1 MNVLFVY
8 PEHYLNIGIPGG
20 IAIMSAILK
29 QHGHKVQ
36 VFDTCFLKT
45 QPDGFDSGKLHVATH
60 GGSADSDK
68 AGVQVFRKTAYTIED
83 LVKDDPVVTYA
94 EEFQKMIDSFQPDL
108 IALSVMTS
116 TFDFALDL
124 LRQVK
129 YDVPVIVGG
138 VHATI
143 AVDDCMAQKEIDI
156 ACVGEGDEALLE
168 LCNLMDAGEDYTNVA
183 SMCFKMPDGSIK
195 KNPLGPLTDVS
206 KLPCPDWGLF
216 DRRHLFRPF
225 DGEIYV
231 GSFYSQSRGCPMQCT
246 YCIDPTVSKMVGGAK
261 TYFRM
266 QPPEVTLA
274 HLTELKE
281 KFGATWYKFTDD
293 TFLLPSI
300 EHLSAVGE
308 GLKKL
313 GIQFA
318 CSVMPNTITEEKVRL
333 AKEMGCVSMSI
344 GVESGNEGIRKM
356 IRRHYRDE
364 TLIRNLKIV
373 ADHDIRISTFNIIGF
388 PGETRENVFETIELN
403 RKLGSGSCNVY
414 ILFPYPGTA
423 IQKEYDLPLRGADGR
438 IMPVSEAK
446 NLGLSAMLPAELE
459 GLQNTF
465 NLYLNLPKALWGII
479 ELAEHAEDETGNAI
493 AIRQILKVY
502 SVAVLSGDDPDYRF
516 INDKQR
522 ALVDDAT
529 LALTPIPRLLLP
541 LLDLPLDARERDRIV
556 SGLKTLLCTV
566 HAKEQ
571 QQALSNAAPA
581 AELLVC

>member
-1 MNVLFVY
+1 MKVLFVY

-20 IAIMSAILK
+20 IAILSAILK
-29 QHGHKVQ
+29 RAGHQVA

-45 QPDGFDSGKLHVATH
+45 VPDGFNASELHTASH
-60 GGSADSDK
+60 GGTKDYDK

-83 LVKDDPVVTYA
+83 LVRDDPVVTHQA
-94 EEFQKMIDSFQPDL
+94 EFQKMIDEFAPDL

-124 LRQVK
+124 LRQVR
-129 YDVPVIVGG
+129 YNVPVIAGG

-143 AVDDCMAQKEIDI
+143 ATDDCMAQTEIDI

-168 LCNLMDAGEDYTNVA
+168 LCNRMDRGEDYFDIP
-183 SMCFKMPDGSIK
+183 SLCFRLPDGSIR
-195 KNPLGPLTDVS
+195 KNPLGPLTDVAT
-206 KLPCPDWGLF
+206 LPCPDWGLF

-225 DGEIYV
+225 DGQIYV

-246 YCIDPTVSKMVGGAK
+246 YCIDPTVSAMVGGAK

-300 EHLSAVGE
+300 DHLKKVGD

-333 AKEMGCVSMSI
+333 AKDMGCVAMSI

-373 ADHDIRISTFNIIGF
+373 TNHGIRLSTFNIIGF

-403 RKLGSGSCNVY
+403 RQLGALSCNVY

-423 IQKEYDLPLRGADGR
+423 IQKEYEIPLRRADGK
-438 IMPVSEAK
+438 ILPVSEAK
-446 NLGLSAMLPAELE
+446 NLGLSSMMPDELE

-465 NLYLNLPKALWGII
+465 NLYLTLPKSLWPLVTLAESTDGNGHAIHSILKAYSVALLTEMDLDSKLLGNEPLAKTSNRSLAATPIPTI
-479 ELAEHAEDETGNAI
+479 LGDLFDLPLSGEELAE
-493 AIRQILKVY
+493 
-502 SVAVLSGDDPDYRF
+502 
-516 INDKQR
+516 
-522 ALVDDAT
+522 
-529 LALTPIPRLLLP
+529 
-541 LLDLPLDARERDRIV
+541 IV
-556 SGLKTLLCTV
+556 SGIEAAFVTDEMPI
-566 HAKEQ
+566 KE
-571 QQALSNAAPA
+571 AAA
-581 AELLVC
+581 A

>member
-1 MNVLFVY
+1 MKVLFVY

-29 QHGHKVQ
+29 RAGHQ
-36 VFDTCFLKT
+36 TAVFDTCFLKT
-45 QPDGFDSGKLHVATH
+45 VPDGFNASELHVASH
-60 GGSADSDK
+60 GGTKDYDK

-83 LVKDDPVVTYA
+83 LVRDDPVVTHQA
-94 EEFQKMIDSFQPDL
+94 EFQKLIDSFKPDL
-108 IALSVMTS
+108 IAVSVMTS

-124 LRQVK
+124 LRQVS
-129 YDVPVIVGG
+129 YDVPVVVGG

-143 AVDDCMAQKEIDI
+143 AIDDCMAQKEVDI

-168 LCNLMDAGEDYTNVA
+168 LCNRMERGEDYYDIP
-183 SMCFKMPDGSIK
+183 SLCFRMADGSIRQ
-195 KNPLGPLTDVS
+195 NPLGPLTDVS

-216 DRRHLFRPF
+216 DSRHLYRPF
-225 DGEIYV
+225 DGKIYV

-246 YCIDPTVSKMVGGAK
+246 YCIDPTVAKMVGGSK
-261 TYFRM
+261 SYFRM

-293 TFLLPSI
+293 TFLLPSV
-300 EHLSAVGE
+300 EHLEEVGA

-333 AKEMGCVSMSI
+333 AKDMGCVAMSV

-356 IRRHYRDE
+356 IRRNYRDE

-373 ADHDIRISTFNIIGF
+373 TDHDIRLSTFNIIGF

-403 RKLGSGSCNVY
+403 RKLGSLSCNVY

-423 IQKEYDLPLRGADGR
+423 IQKEYEIPLRCANGK
-438 IMPVSEAK
+438 ILPVSEAK
-446 NLGLSAMLPAELE
+446 NLGLSSMLPADLE
-459 GLQNTF
+459 SLQNTF
-465 NLYLNLPKALWGII
+465 NLYLTLPKSLWNVVA
-479 ELAEHAEDETGNAI
+479 LAENAEGNGPAIHA
-493 AIRQILKVY
+493 RLKRY
-502 SVAVLSGDDPDYRF
+502 SVAILTDSDLAYEILDEAHWPKVAGSSLSS
-516 INDKQR
+516 
-522 ALVDDAT
+522 
-529 LALTPIPRLLLP
+529 TPIPGMLARLF
-541 LLDLPLDARERDRIV
+541 DLPLTSEELATVTACLESTATPLR
-556 SGLKTLLCTV
+556 KLLP
-566 HAKEQ
+566 E
-571 QQALSNAAPA
+571 PA
-581 AELLVC
+581 AA